1 MTEHAQEE
9 GVVPPRAFDFLAQG
23 RGRGVTAD
31 QIEGEL
37 SEDSKVLGRVVFAS
51 SVAILVEDDIEYPMQ
66 LVLDPPMGAHDAQQL
81 LGGIYLES
89 RK

>member
-9 GVVPPRAFDFLAQG
+9 GVVPSHSFDFLAQG
-23 RGRGVTAD
+23 CGCGVAAH
-31 QIEGEL
+31 QIEGKL
-37 SEDSKVLGRVVFAS
+37 SEYREVLGRVVFPS

-81 LGGIYLES
+81 LSSALSTG
-89 RK
+89 